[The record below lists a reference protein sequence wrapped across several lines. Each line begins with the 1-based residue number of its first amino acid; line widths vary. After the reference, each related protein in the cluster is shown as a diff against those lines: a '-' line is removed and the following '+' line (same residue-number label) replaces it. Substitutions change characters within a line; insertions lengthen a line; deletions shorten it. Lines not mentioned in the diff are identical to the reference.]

1 VYDGQFGWRK
11 DFGWFCV
18 DVRMLWGVVKLLGRG
33 ERERGTP
40 PPSYPSLANVIDRD
54 VEKLKKGTRRVELE
68 EILVFFP
75 TS

>member
-1 VYDGQFGWRK
+1 MGGSEAFGE
-11 DFGWFCV
+11 
-18 DVRMLWGVVKLLGRG
+18 G

>member
-1 VYDGQFGWRK
+1 MGGGEAFGE
-11 DFGWFCV
+11 G
-18 DVRMLWGVVKLLGRG
+18 G
-33 ERERGTP
+33 RGTP

>member
-1 VYDGQFGWRK
+1 MVSDGQFGWRE

-18 DVRMLWGVVKLLGRG
+18 DVRMLCGG
-33 ERERGTP
+33 EAFWEGGGRGTP

-54 VEKLKKGTRRVELE
+54 VELEVKEGTRMVEME
-68 EILVFFP
+68 ENFWCSP

>member
-1 VYDGQFGWRK
+1 
-11 DFGWFCV
+11 
-18 DVRMLWGVVKLLGRG
+18 MLWGVVKLLGRG